1 MKDPI
6 RDQIRQLAKEKNAI
20 ILAHNYQ
27 PADVQEVAD
36 LCGDSLEMSIKA
48 AGTDADIIIC
58 CGVHF
63 MAETAYIL
71 SPDKTVILPNPD
83 AGCPMADM
91 VTPEALVARKKE
103 LGNIPVITY
112 VNSSAAVKAVSD
124 ICCTSANVVKIVNA
138 MDADEVLMT
147 PDKNLAKY
155 AAANTDKKVHL
166 WDGCCP
172 FHNTLGVDDV
182 MAAKAAHPDALF
194 VAHPECPPEILELA
208 DSIQSTSGMIRFAG
222 ESDAS
227 QFILGTEIGLLHPI
241 SKAHPDKEFFAASQK
256 MLCQDMKKISLKDI
270 LNSLETLSGEIKVP
284 EEIRVKALGAVQKMV
299 DMK

>member
-1 MKDPI
+1 MKDSMQE
-6 RDQIRQLAKEKNAI
+6 QIRQLAKEKNAI

-27 PADVQEVAD
+27 PADIQEVAD

-155 AAANTDKKVHL
+155 AAANTDKTVHL

-172 FHNTLGVDDV
+172 FHNTLEVDDV
-182 MAAKAAHPDALF
+182 MAAKETHPDALF
-194 VAHPECPPEILELA
+194 VAHPECPPQILELA

-222 ESDAS
+222 ESSARK
-227 QFILGTEIGLLHPI
+227 FILGTEIGLLHPI

-256 MLCQDMKKISLKDI
+256 MLCQDMKKISLSDI
-270 LNSLETLSGEIKVP
+270 LNSLKTLSGEIKVP

>member
-1 MKDPI
+1 MKKKI
-6 RDQIRQLAKEKNAI
+6 QELAKAKNAI

-27 PADVQEVAD
+27 PAEIQDAAD

-48 AGTDADIIIC
+48 AATDADIIVC
-58 CGVHF
+58 CGVKF
-63 MAETAYIL
+63 MAETAAIL
-71 SPDKTVILPNPD
+71 SPEKTVLMPNPD

-124 ICCTSANVVKIVNA
+124 ICCTSANVIKVLNA
-138 MDADEVLMT
+138 MKGDEVLMT
-147 PDKNLAKY
+147 PDRNLALY

-166 WDGCCP
+166 WEGYCP
-172 FHNTLGVDDV
+172 FHNDLTVEEV
-182 MAAKAAHPDALF
+182 MAAKTAHPDALF
-194 VAHPECPPEILELA
+194 VAHPECPPQILELA

-222 ESDAS
+222 ESNAD
-227 QFILGTEIGLLHPI
+227 QFILGTENGLLHPI
-241 SKAHPDKEFFAASQK
+241 SKAHPGKQFFATSEK
-256 MLCQDMKKISLKDI
+256 MLCTDMKKTRLEDI
-270 LNSLETLSGEIKVP
+270 VNSLETLSGRVVVE
-284 EEIRVKALGAVQKMV
+284 EEIRLKALGAVQKMI